1 MRPAEG
7 DDVYEKQYDIP
18 VNEAGPFPVPLT
30 DQIECAPFEE
40 YLGMKIEKSDRSGTE
55 MSMPFNVKLAQSKG
69 LMHGGAIASLA
80 HTTLAVAIKKQL
92 PVGNDI
98 EIITFSLRFHL
109 PVRGG
114 MVRASGRVIE
124 ETDRDIRGEV
134 LVYNCHGEKAAT
146 FSAAYRKERAR
157 KLV

>member
-1 MRPAEG
+1 M
-7 DDVYEKQYDIP
+7 YEKQYDMP
-18 VNEAGPFPVPLT
+18 VNEIGPFPATLT
-30 DQIECAPFEE
+30 DQIACAPFEE
-40 YLGMKIEKSDRSGTE
+40 YLGMKIDKSDQSGTD

-92 PVGNDI
+92 PVGSDI

-114 MVRASGRVIE
+114 TVRASGKVIE
-124 ETDRDIRGEV
+124 ETERDIRGEV

>member
-1 MRPAEG
+1 M
-7 DDVYEKQYDIP
+7 YEKQYEIP
-18 VNEAGPFPVPLT
+18 VNETGPFPATLT
-30 DQIECAPFEE
+30 DQIACAPFEE
-40 YLGMKIEKSDRSGTE
+40 YLGMKIDKSDQSGTD

-92 PVGNDI
+92 PVGSDI

-114 MVRASGRVIE
+114 MVRASGKVVE
-124 ETDRDIRGEV
+124 ETERDIRGEV